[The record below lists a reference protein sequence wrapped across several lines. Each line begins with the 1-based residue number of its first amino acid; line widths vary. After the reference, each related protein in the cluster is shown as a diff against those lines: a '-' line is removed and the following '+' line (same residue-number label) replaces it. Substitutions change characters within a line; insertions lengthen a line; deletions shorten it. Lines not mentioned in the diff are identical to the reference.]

1 MSRGKLLFFQLS
13 KYFLGNKL
21 FGSIR
26 NLYIKEINTEKL
38 KVNKILILDVFI
50 RRIKGISL
58 FTIQELAKICMLDPD
73 ILVKIVLDMVFVE
86 KLDQTKQEIWLK
98 KIVFLI
104 KLD

>member
-38 KVNKILILDVFI
+38 KVNKIKRDQ
-50 RRIKGISL
+50 S
-58 FTIQELAKICMLDPD
+58 IQELAKICMLDPD
-73 ILVKIVLDMVFVE
+73 VLVQIVLDMVFVE

-104 KLD
+104 KLDQPK

>member
-1 MSRGKLLFFQLS
+1 
-13 KYFLGNKL
+13 
-21 FGSIR
+21 
-26 NLYIKEINTEKL
+26 
-38 KVNKILILDVFI
+38 
-50 RRIKGISL
+50 
-58 FTIQELAKICMLDPD
+58 MLDPD